1 MFQPWKGSK
10 YDVTRLLIL
19 GESPFSWWEDDEL
32 RHPLPQ
38 HFIEMFKWA
47 IDSFP
52 DCGRFFAMVSRGLAN
67 EENPSKER
75 LKFVWDRAA
84 FTNYVSGT
92 VGDGSV
98 FDLSR
103 PCGTRQNRISSRQFF
118 RLMKSNKS
126 SPSTRAPVG
135 RKIAIQLPQLMQQSV
150 TMRQSW
156 GRQVGARA
164 VERIR
169 AVAKQKGNDL

>member
-1 MFQPWKGSK
+1 MFQPCKGSK

-92 VGDGSV
+92 VGDGSRV
-98 FDLSR
+98 R
-103 PCGTRQNRISSRQFF
+103 PI
-118 RLMKSNKS
+118 
-126 SPSTRAPVG
+126 P
-135 RKIAIQLPQLMQQSV
+135 
-150 TMRQSW
+150 TMW
-156 GRQVGARA
+156 D
-164 VERIR
+164 E
-169 AVAKQKGNDL
+169 AKQDFLPAVFSADEIKQILAFYQSPGRTQDRDPIAPAHAAERDHASILGTAGRSTCSRAHSRSGKAEG